1 MKQMLATFKDP
12 KFVNNAYR
20 SQVAFG
26 YGEDVVLAGDDQ
38 GGFWAWNIIDVG
50 SCSLTNLV
58 DGIISI
64 FYDSRNRYRP
74 SLQRSIQK

>member
-1 MKQMLATFKDP
+1 MEAFDFRQMLATFKHP

-38 GGFWAWNIIDVG
+38 GGLWAWNIIDVG
-50 SCSLTNLV
+50 VT
-58 DGIISI
+58 
-64 FYDSRNRYRP
+64 DSRIY
-74 SLQRSIQK
+74 RSITDETLLYSQRH